1 MREIY
6 SILYKATHKA
16 PSGASSEQIADAI
29 GTSQNFLNQRVNPD
43 YPLRHFYI
51 EDIPAFVAVTGDD
64 TPLHFLCE
72 QCGGEFLRMP
82 KVEAKGVPVHV
93 ACMDSGRQFGE
104 LMTECSQA
112 LADGRITLEE
122 SDQLAH
128 AGYEAIHEILRLLK
142 TAEREA
148 K

>member
-1 MREIY
+1 MREMY
-6 SILYKATHKA
+6 QILHTALHKA
-16 PSGASSEQIADAI
+16 PSGLSVEQVADVL
-29 GTSQNFLNQRVNPD
+29 GVSPTTLNIRVHPD
-43 YPLRHFYI
+43 YTTRHFHI
-51 EDIPAFVAVTGDD
+51 EDMPAFVQSTGDD

-82 KVEAKGVPVHV
+82 KVEAKAIPVHV
-93 ACMDSGRQFGE
+93 ACMDSVRQFGE
-104 LMTECSQA
+104 LMTECAQA